1 MDEFNMSFLLVF
13 LGWLLIANLLFI
25 AFRVFMFGSTPKSFI
40 YKVHTNLFKVTHKEI
55 AYDHY
60 RGLILHVTLMV
71 FFNLL
76 PYVVLRM
83 II

>member
-40 YKVHTNLFKVTHKEI
+40 YKVHTNFFKVTHKEF
-55 AYDHY
+55 AYAHY

-76 PYVVLRM
+76 PYLVLRM